1 MSVFEKYWGRILL
14 AGESVPLNFSAFR
27 LDGEQPESNFRSD
40 AGANNCNCCDYF
52 TFDKGGDLILI
63 EDTRLLKTIEAKRNE
78 FKILQSTSTE
88 FKNEYLENVIVMENV
103 VKVYGSLFILYR
115 WLILNKC
122 LSGASSVSDP
132 NTPIQFWLVANDF
145 EMGAE
150 KAWDRYKVI
159 IQNALYG
166 RLGQNFLK
174 CVEVLPKDKF
184 LKKMKKLK
192 E

>member
-1 MSVFEKYWGRILL
+1 M
-14 AGESVPLNFSAFR
+14 
-27 LDGEQPESNFRSD
+27 
-40 AGANNCNCCDYF
+40 
-52 TFDKGGDLILI
+52 
-63 EDTRLLKTIEAKRNE
+63 KTIEAKRNE
-78 FKILQSTSTE
+78 FKLLQDASTE
-88 FKNEYLENVIVMENV
+88 FRNEYLENVIVMENV

-122 LSGASSVSDP
+122 LSGVSSGNSP
-132 NTPIQFWLVANDF
+132 NAPIQFWLIANDF
-145 EMGAE
+145 EIGGE

-184 LKKMKKLK
+184 LKKMKKLN

>member
-14 AGESVPLNFSAFR
+14 AGDSVPLKYSAYR
-27 LDGEQPESNFRSD
+27 LDDEESKLNVKAD
-40 AGANNCNCCDYF
+40 ARANSCNCCDHF
-52 TFDKGGDLILI
+52 IFDKSADLILI
-63 EDTRLLKTIEAKRNE
+63 ENTRLMKTIKAKQNE
-78 FKILQSTSTE
+78 FKLLQSTSTE
-88 FKNEYLENVIVMENV
+88 FRNEYLGNAIKMENV
-103 VKVYGSLFILYR
+103 VKVYGSLYILYR

-150 KAWDRYKVI
+150 KAWDRYKVVI
-159 IQNALYG
+159 KNALYG
-166 RLGQNFLK
+166 RLGRNFLK